1 MVRKMASSTNLEF
14 MIATALLRLTAW
26 IERDKSAAE
35 VLNPL
40 MKNLGDRYEPIRNR

>member
-1 MVRKMASSTNLEF
+1 MVRETASATNLEF

-40 MKNLGDRYEPIRNR
+40 MKNLENRHEPSWNR

>member
-1 MVRKMASSTNLEF
+1 MVRETASATNLEF

-40 MKNLGDRYEPIRNR
+40 MKNLGDRHEPSSNR

>member
-1 MVRKMASSTNLEF
+1 MVRETASATNLEF

-40 MKNLGDRYEPIRNR
+40 MKNLEVRHEPSRSR